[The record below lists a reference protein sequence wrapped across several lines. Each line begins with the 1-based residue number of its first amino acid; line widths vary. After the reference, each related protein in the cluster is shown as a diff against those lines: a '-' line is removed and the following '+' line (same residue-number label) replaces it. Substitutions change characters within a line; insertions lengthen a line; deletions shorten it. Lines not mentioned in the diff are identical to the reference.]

1 MDERIKTLA
10 KNLVN
15 YSCRVKA
22 GDKVYINYTGPS
34 TEDLAR
40 QLVKEVYAAGGLP
53 FVHYINPKV
62 QREVL
67 LNCTEEQIRI
77 MADLAAQEMSQMDC
91 YIGVRGS
98 DNVSELSD
106 VPADKMNLYETLYST
121 PVHHGIRVPKT
132 RWVVLRY
139 PNASMAQL
147 SGTSTEAFED
157 FYFQVCNLDY
167 SKMGRAMKAL
177 VELMNRTDKVR
188 LTGKDTDLTFSIKDI
203 PAIACDGQLNIPDG
217 EVYTAPVRDSINGVI
232 TYNTPSLY
240 QGFTFENVRLE
251 FENGKIV
258 KATANNTERLNQ
270 ILDTDEGAR
279 YVGEFAIGVNP
290 YILKPMKDILFDEK
304 IMGSIHFTPGNCYDD
319 ADNGNSSAIHWDLVM
334 IQREE
339 YGGGE
344 IYFDDRLIRKN
355 GRFRHQP
362 GFFHRLVLQNLCEL
376 LIKPVVIGLLQ
387 FRHPPLY
394 LGHQFF
400 HAVQLGL
407 NILGQPAALRQ
418 PHFCV
423 GGYGRL
429 RRFCHSPGGFFL
441 VHFHLAHRKN
451 LRKLQKVGEL

>member
-1 MDERIKTLA
+1 MDERIKMLA
-10 KNLVN
+10 KSLVN
-15 YSCRVKA
+15 YSCKVKA

-40 QLVKEVYAAGGLP
+40 QLIKEVYAAGGLP

-62 QREVL
+62 QREML
-67 LNCTEEQIRI
+67 MSCTEEQIKL
-77 MADLAAQEMSQMDC
+77 MAELDAREMAQMDC

-98 DNVSELSD
+98 DNVSELAD
-106 VPADKMNLYETLYST
+106 VPADRMNLYETLYST

-203 PAIACDGQLNIPDG
+203 PAIACDGELNIPDG
-217 EVYTAPVRDSINGVI
+217 EVYTAPVRNSVNGVI

-319 ADNGNSSAIHWDLVM
+319 APNGNSSAIHWDLVM

-344 IYFDDRLIRKN
+344 IYFDDRLIRKD
-355 GRFRHQP
+355 GRFVAP
-362 GFFHRLVLQNLCEL
+362 ELDCLNPENL
-376 LIKPVVIGLLQ
+376 I
-387 FRHPPLY
+387 
-394 LGHQFF
+394 
-400 HAVQLGL
+400 
-407 NILGQPAALRQ
+407 
-418 PHFCV
+418 
-423 GGYGRL
+423 
-429 RRFCHSPGGFFL
+429 
-441 VHFHLAHRKN
+441 
-451 LRKLQKVGEL
+451 